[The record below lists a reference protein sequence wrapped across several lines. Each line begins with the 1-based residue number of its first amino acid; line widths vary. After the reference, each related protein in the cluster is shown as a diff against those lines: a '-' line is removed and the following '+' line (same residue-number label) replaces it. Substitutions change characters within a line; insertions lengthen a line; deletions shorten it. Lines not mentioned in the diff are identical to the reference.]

1 MPKSYQATGKISQA
15 KLKKLMKGK
24 NVTLTGDGED
34 DLDLEFNTLKDY
46 NRYVKSMTSGKGF
59 VLNHNKMKDILH
71 NGGSLRSV
79 SQAFKKAGN
88 NIQSGLKKAGIKR
101 MVKDVARNALTGLA
115 MAGTAY
121 LGGDPQ
127 MGAMLAGPMADKA
140 VDKIGLGIKSDLKKF
155 GRNKQV
161 KQFARGARQAVKE
174 IGRELKPIA
183 REMARSAIE
192 QAKSD
197 ASAKIRQDYVPRLLD
212 RVDNYAGT
220 AYGDIVA
227 NTADNMLASQ
237 GMGLHPQPRGS
248 RGLKR
253 GKGFKSLV
261 SKAKHTVGVATSH
274 PGKQG
279 GAIEAEESFGL
290 GGSRLGKSPF
300 LQGMDAKERMAYVRS
315 HRKSVGA
322 IAQPTQALLVKG
334 GSMVKLGGSF
344 KGL

>member
-1 MPKSYQATGKISQA
+1 
-15 KLKKLMKGK
+15 
-24 NVTLTGDGED
+24 
-34 DLDLEFNTLKDY
+34 
-46 NRYVKSMTSGKGF
+46 
-59 VLNHNKMKDILH
+59 MKDILH

-161 KQFARGARQAVKE
+161 KQFARGARKAVKE

-183 REMARSAIE
+183 REMARQAID

-237 GMGLHPQPRGS
+237 GMGL
-248 RGLKR
+248 
-253 GKGFKSLV
+253 KGFKSLV

>member
-34 DLDLEFNTLKDY
+34 DLDLEFNSLKDY

-161 KQFARGARQAVKE
+161 KQFARGARKAVKE

-183 REMARSAIE
+183 REMARQAID

-237 GMGLHPQPRGS
+237 GMGL
-248 RGLKR
+248 KR

-261 SKAKHTVGVATSH
+261 SKAKHTVG
-274 PGKQG
+274 
-279 GAIEAEESFGL
+279 GAIEAEESIGL

-300 LQGMDAKERMAYVRS
+300 LQGMDAKERMAYGRS